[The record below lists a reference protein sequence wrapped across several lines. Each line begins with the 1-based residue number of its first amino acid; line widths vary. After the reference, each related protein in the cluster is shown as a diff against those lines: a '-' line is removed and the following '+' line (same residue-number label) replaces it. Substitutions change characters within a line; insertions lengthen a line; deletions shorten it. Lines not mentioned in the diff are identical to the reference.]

1 MEEGAERLEKSVIV
15 DNFMKAAF
23 YRHNVVDAHMS
34 SQRQHE
40 VSPKFNTPHP
50 RPGSYS
56 QMVAAERGTINSFQ
70 WNDTLGILVILQG
83 RPHVQE

>member
-40 VSPKFNTPHP
+40 VSPKFNP
-50 RPGSYS
+50 RPPPGSYS

-70 WNDTLGILVILQG
+70 WSDTLGILVILQG

>member
-40 VSPKFNTPHP
+40 VSPPP
-50 RPGSYS
+50 LPGSYS

-70 WNDTLGILVILQG
+70 WSDTLGILVILQG